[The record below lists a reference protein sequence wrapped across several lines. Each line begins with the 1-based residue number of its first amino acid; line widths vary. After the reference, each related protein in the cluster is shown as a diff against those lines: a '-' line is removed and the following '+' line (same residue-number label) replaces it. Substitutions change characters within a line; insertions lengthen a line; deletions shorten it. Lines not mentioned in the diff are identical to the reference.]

1 MRIQIENPD
10 GDTLMAFIVDGEVN
24 ILAYFNCEIAD
35 IDENVMRIQMIE
47 PIC

>member
-10 GDTLMAFIVDGEVN
+10 GNTLMAFIVDGEVN
-24 ILAYFNCEIAD
+24 ILDFSNCEIAD
-35 IDENVMRIQMIE
+35 IDENVMRIQMID